1 VASAAYAQ
9 GENPLDV
16 VGGLGEM
23 VNASL
28 SEDARNLFRQ
38 RDDAVARLDSRARI
52 EERQRFV
59 RDRFVEALGGF
70 PARTPLRPRT
80 TRTLERDDYR
90 VEMLVYESLPGF
102 YVTANVYVPKRG
114 RPPFPAVLGVAGHSA
129 NGKTSATYQHVWIS
143 MAKRGFL
150 VLAYDPPGQGERS
163 LYFDPELGR
172 SRVGIGTREHTA
184 SGLQCLLTGHHF
196 ARYELWD
203 GIRAVDY
210 LLTRDDVDPERLAV
224 AGNSGGGTQAAYLAV
239 VEPRLSAVISSC
251 YMTSWKQ
258 LWFDPGPQD
267 AEQDLPGF
275 LFHGLDFPDYA
286 VAFAPR
292 PFQILSA
299 TRDFFPIAGA
309 RSTYEEARRVY
320 EQLGQAERIGFFE
333 YDDTHG
339 WSKPRR
345 EATYR
350 WLERWFHG
358 RDDDGVEPT
367 VETAHES
374 ELYATSTGQVS
385 TSYEGAET
393 VQSLNR
399 VVAEKMFPNRKAVR
413 FNEPGALRTLVR
425 SRLRTTGTPAAASV
439 GSHGE
444 LGRDGYRIEKI
455 ALHPEPDVTVP
466 ALVFV
471 PAEGPARKPAVL
483 YVHGEGKAADAAGGG
498 DIEDLVRSGYVVLA
512 PDPRGI
518 GESHPVSASGGYRPI
533 WQMFQR
539 ALLVNRTLVGLQVE
553 DLLGAFAYLSSRG
566 DVDPERVAVLGK
578 GNGGVLALFLAVL
591 EPRVERVAVEGT
603 VLSYLEIARARYH
616 EDLTATILPGVLED
630 FDLPDLATALAPRP
644 LWIVDPRS
652 PTHALISTDRA
663 RSEYEPARRA
673 YERAGRPGAFRILH
687 RPQDWSLSKVYSE
700 WLEPVSAAA
709 KHGRIEGRGSSD
721 REFPAVPVLPSQ
733 VLVRLRRVGGLHGR
747 AIPPEELA
755 RAKRH
760 VAEQVV
766 LAVQLERQQA
776 RHA

>member
-1 VASAAYAQ
+1 MAPAPAPVGKGHVARRRPGVFPPAIFGLTALLGLSLSAGRAR
-9 GENPLDV
+9 GEDPLDV
-16 VGGLGEM
+16 VGGLGDM
-23 VNASL
+23 VNAHL
-28 SEDARNLFRQ
+28 SEHARDLFKK
-38 RDDAVARLDSRARI
+38 RDDTVARLDSRARI
-52 EERQRFV
+52 EERQRFI
-59 RDRFVEALGGF
+59 RERFVEALGGF
-70 PARTPLRPRT
+70 PNRTPLRARI
-80 TRTLERDDYR
+80 TRALERDDYR

-102 YVTANVYVPKRG
+102 YVTANVYVPKG
-114 RPPFPAVLGVAGHSA
+114 GSPPYPAVLGVAGHSA
-129 NGKTSATYQHVWIS
+129 NGKASATYQHAWIS

-172 SRVGIGTREHTA
+172 SRVGIGTREHTL
-184 SGLQCLLTGHHF
+184 SGLQALLTGHHF

-203 GIRAVDY
+203 GIRGVDY

-239 VEPRLSAVISSC
+239 VEPRLWATISSC

-275 LFHGLDFPDYA
+275 LFHGLDFPDFA

-309 RSTYEEARRVY
+309 RSTYDEARRVY
-320 EQLGQAERIGFFE
+320 EVLGQADRIGFFE

-358 RDDDGVEPT
+358 RDDAGLEPSFDT
-367 VETAHES
+367 VHES
-374 ELYATSTGQVS
+374 ELYASPTGQVS
-385 TSYEGAET
+385 TSFDDAET

-399 VVAEKMFPNRKAVR
+399 VVAEEMFPKRKASGLDDI
-413 FNEPGALRTLVR
+413 ESLRTLVR
-425 SRLRTTGTPAAASV
+425 SRLRMAEAGSTATAS
-439 GSHGE
+439 SHGE
-444 LGRDGYRIEKI
+444 IGRDGYRIEKI
-455 ALHPEPDVTVP
+455 ALRPEPGVVVP

-483 YVHGEGKAADAAGGG
+483 YVHGEGKAADAGGGG
-498 DIEDLVRSGYVVLA
+498 DLEALVRSGHVVLA

-518 GESHPVSASGGYRPI
+518 GESRPVSASGGYQPA

-553 DLLGAFAYLSSRG
+553 DLLTAFDHLASRA
-566 DVDPERVAVLGK
+566 DVNPERVGVLGK
-578 GNGGVLALFLAVL
+578 GDAGVLALLLAVL
-591 EPRVERVAVEGT
+591 QPKVEKVAVEGT
-603 VLSYLEIARARYH
+603 VLSYMEITRARYH
-616 EDLTATILPGVLED
+616 EDLTATFVPGVLED
-630 FDLPDLATALAPRP
+630 FDLPDVAAALAPRP

-652 PTHALISTDRA
+652 PTGALVATDRA
-663 RSEYEPARRA
+663 EGEYAPAGRT
-673 YERAGRPGAFRILH
+673 YEDAGRPGAFRILH
-687 RPQDWSLSKVYSE
+687 RPEDWRLSEFYSG
-700 WLEPVSAAA
+700 WLTS
-709 KHGRIEGRGSSD
+709 
-721 REFPAVPVLPSQ
+721 
-733 VLVRLRRVGGLHGR
+733 RR
-747 AIPPEELA
+747 
-755 RAKRH
+755 
-760 VAEQVV
+760 
-766 LAVQLERQQA
+766 
-776 RHA
+776 

>member
-1 VASAAYAQ
+1 MAPEAEPRGNGHVARRRPRVFPPAFLGLTALLGLSLSAGSAR
-9 GENPLDV
+9 GGDPLEV
-16 VGGLGEM
+16 VGGLGDM
-23 VNASL
+23 VNARL
-28 SEDARNLFRQ
+28 SERARDLFAQ

-70 PARTPLRPRT
+70 PDRTPLRARI
-80 TRTLERDDYR
+80 TRALERDDYR

-102 YVTANVYVPKRG
+102 YVTANVYVPKG
-114 RPPFPAVLGVAGHSA
+114 GSPPYPAVLGVAGHSA
-129 NGKTSATYQHVWIS
+129 NGKTSATYQHAWIS

-163 LYFDPELGR
+163 LYFDPDLGR
-172 SRVGIGTREHTA
+172 SRVGIGTREHTL
-184 SGLQCLLTGHHF
+184 SGLQALLTGHHF

-239 VEPRLSAVISSC
+239 VEPRLTAVISSC

-258 LWFDPGPQD
+258 LWFEPGPQD

-275 LFHGLDFPDYA
+275 LSDGLDFPDFA
-286 VAFAPR
+286 FAFAPR

-309 RSTYEEARRVY
+309 RSTYEEARRIY
-320 EQLGQAERIGFFE
+320 ERLGHSDRMGFFE

-358 RDDDGVEPT
+358 REDEGLEPIFDT
-367 VETAHES
+367 VHES
-374 ELYATSTGQVS
+374 ELYATPSGQVS
-385 TSYEGAET
+385 TSFANAET

-399 VVAEKMFPNRKAVR
+399 AVAESMYPNRRATDLDDP
-413 FNEPGALRTLVR
+413 ETLRQLVR
-425 SRLRTTGTPAAASV
+425 SRLKMAEV
-439 GSHGE
+439 GHTMTVTSHGE
-444 LGRDGYRIEKI
+444 IGRDGYRIEKI
-455 ALHPEPDVTVP
+455 ALRPEPGVIVP

-471 PAEGPARKPAVL
+471 PGGAPSRKPAVL
-483 YVHGEGKAADAAGGG
+483 YVNGEGKAADASEGG
-498 DIEDLVRSGYVVLA
+498 DIEDLVHSGHVVLA
-512 PDPRGI
+512 PDPRGM
-518 GESHPVSASGGYRPI
+518 GESHPMSASGGYQPA

-539 ALLVNRTLVGLQVE
+539 ALLVKRTMVGLQVE
-553 DLLGAFAYLSSRG
+553 DLLGAFGYLASRG

-578 GNGGVLALFLAVL
+578 ANGGVLALFLAVL
-591 EPRVERVAVEGT
+591 EPRVERVAIEGT

-616 EDLTATILPGVLED
+616 EDLTATILPGVLKD
-630 FDLPDLATALAPRP
+630 FDLPDLAAALAPRP

-652 PTHALISTDRA
+652 PTHALLSTERA
-663 RSEYEPARRA
+663 RSEYEPARSA
-673 YERAGRPGAFRILH
+673 YERAARPDAFRVLH
-687 RPQDWSLSKVYSE
+687 RPQDWGLGKVYSG
-700 WLEPVSAAA
+700 WLEPV
-709 KHGRIEGRGSSD
+709 
-721 REFPAVPVLPSQ
+721 PAQP
-733 VLVRLRRVGGLHGR
+733 
-747 AIPPEELA
+747 
-755 RAKRH
+755 
-760 VAEQVV
+760 
-766 LAVQLERQQA
+766 
-776 RHA
+776 